1 MDELL
6 LIFFCNCKIP
16 YNKASAVG
24 GQPEIILIIVIVIIE
39 TNGSQI
45 PPLL

>member
-24 GQPEIILIIVIVIIE
+24 GQPEIIHSSCL
-39 TNGSQI
+39 T
-45 PPLL
+45 